1 MANDVYYTKSFSVH
15 KIKEKE
21 LYEFLAKK
29 SQEGNVAIYIRDL
42 IKRDML
48 GLSPSNSNSN
58 PAIQG
63 DMENTI
69 NHIIEKK
76 VNELVAIKV
85 EDVLSKMAKNN
96 SLGITDEAVLCKN
109 NDDTS
114 ENTLYDDALGV
125 TNTEIGILDSID
137 LTDILNK

>member
-58 PAIQG
+58 PATQG